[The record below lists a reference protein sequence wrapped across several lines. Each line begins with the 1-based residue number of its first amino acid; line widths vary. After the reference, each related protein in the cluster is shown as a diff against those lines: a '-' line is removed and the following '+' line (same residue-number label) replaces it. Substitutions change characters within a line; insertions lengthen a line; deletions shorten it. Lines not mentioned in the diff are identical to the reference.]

1 LPELDREYSLY
12 EIAVITRAGT
22 AKRLGLDNKGH
33 LGVGADGDVTIYAD
47 LDDREKMF
55 SRPVYVFK
63 DGILVAKEG
72 RVTCERPG
80 KTLYVSP
87 DFSPDIE
94 KEIRE
99 HIESNYT
106 ISFDHYPVGRDE
118 LSQGKQIPCKVS

>member
-22 AKRLGLDNKGH
+22 AQRLGLDNKGH

-72 RVTCERPG
+72 RVICERPG
-80 KTLYVSP
+80 NTLYVSP

-94 KEIRE
+94 KEIRG
-99 HIESNYT
+99 HIASNYT
-106 ISFDHYPVGRDE
+106 ISFDHYPVRRDE
-118 LSQGKQIPCKVS
+118 LSQGKQIPCEVS